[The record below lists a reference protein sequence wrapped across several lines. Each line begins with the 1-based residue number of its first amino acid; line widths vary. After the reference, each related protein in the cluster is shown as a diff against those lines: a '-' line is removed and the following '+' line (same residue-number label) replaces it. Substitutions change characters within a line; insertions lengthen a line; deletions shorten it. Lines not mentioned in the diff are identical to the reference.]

1 MEIEPIA
8 QVQSPDIK
16 IFQTNLVMVQ
26 NLIERSHPF
35 IGPEKFLFHELEGK
49 DTKMA
54 AFIRGLRNQD
64 IRAFTEELETYVI
77 QQEARF
83 EEMIR
88 AREQQKALEAKKEE
102 NARLRVPPLSQL
114 ENMTVS
120 ELKDWLR
127 QSSLAVGGKKAELIE
142 RLENFRQRD
151 VS

>member
-1 MEIEPIA
+1 MEIEPTA
-8 QVQSPDIK
+8 QAPLPDIK
-16 IFQTNLVMVQ
+16 TFQTNLAMVQ

-35 IGPEKFLFHELEGK
+35 IGPEKFLFQGK